1 VFFKFDVS
9 VRREACPLF
18 EDLASLL
25 KQIIALICNNRTWRS
40 ASLISS
46 LAVYQMFSMYLRAR
60 MNDKMNILLN
70 TSKYV
75 RVSEMV

>member
-1 VFFKFDVS
+1 MTQQETKEKHGEHSLVDWGLRKCVDT
-9 VRREACPLF
+9 LF
-18 EDLASLL
+18 
-25 KQIIALICNNRTWRS
+25 
-40 ASLISS
+40 
-46 LAVYQMFSMYLRAR
+46 AVYQMFSMYLRAR